1 MKTVEAVKTPSD
13 ADTISRKLTLNASRT
28 LKKDGKSNTL
38 YADIWRFGVNTALRI
53 SDLLSLTFDDVQGGS
68 LTIKESKTGK
78 TREIDLNSSAKTIVE
93 RRRAAHPTH
102 TYLFQVDSNR
112 AKNKPVSRIAVANA
126 FNAVGKEMGLQLGT
140 HSMRKTRGWL
150 MYNGGA
156 SIELI
161 CKVLNHSSPAVT
173 MAYIG
178 ITQAEVD
185 ATYHKF
191 VF

>member
-1 MKTVEAVKTPSD
+1 MQTRDDEA
-13 ADTISRKLTLNASRT
+13 
-28 LKKDGKSNTL
+28 
-38 YADIWRFGVNTALRI
+38 
-53 SDLLSLTFDDVQGGS
+53 LSGG
-68 LTIKESKTGK
+68 
-78 TREIDLNSSAKTIVE
+78 A
-93 RRRAAHPTH
+93 
-102 TYLFQVDSNR
+102 R
-112 AKNKPVSRIAVANA
+112 AKGKAVSRIAVANA
-126 FNAVGKEMGLQLGT
+126 FKAVGDEMSLQLGT

-178 ITQAEVD
+178 ITKAEVD
-185 ATYHKF
+185 ATYHQF